1 MFNFLRKKG
10 VDDKFNNLN
19 SNLSLTFSNVKKD
32 MDIIKQWIT
41 HLNERS
47 KEIDRY
53 KEHLTLTKE
62 DVKNLNTWI
71 EYLENRHNDTHSFIL
86 DLHKNDKELFERVK
100 ELEEF
105 KKKNEKVYEGQVG
118 TLQGTSQGQVRDK
131 SPEEVPKEVEV
142 KKPKKLSILDK
153 ESFTGAELEV
163 LNVLYSSDR
172 PVSYEKISKIVGKK
186 EKSIRNLIYEIRRK
200 GIDVMTKPIGI
211 RQKGFYLPA
220 EEKIKVSGR

>member
-86 DLHKNDKELFERVK
+86 DLHKNDKELFGRVK

-105 KKKNEKVYEGQVG
+105 KKKNEKVYRGQVG
-118 TLQGTSQGQVRDK
+118 TL
-131 SPEEVPKEVEV
+131 
-142 KKPKKLSILDK
+142 
-153 ESFTGAELEV
+153 
-163 LNVLYSSDR
+163 
-172 PVSYEKISKIVGKK
+172 
-186 EKSIRNLIYEIRRK
+186 
-200 GIDVMTKPIGI
+200 
-211 RQKGFYLPA
+211 
-220 EEKIKVSGR
+220 